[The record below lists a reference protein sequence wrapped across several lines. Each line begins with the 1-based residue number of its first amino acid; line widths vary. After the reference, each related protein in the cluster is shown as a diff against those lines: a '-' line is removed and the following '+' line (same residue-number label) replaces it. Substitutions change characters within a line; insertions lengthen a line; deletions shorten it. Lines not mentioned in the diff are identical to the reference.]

1 MENILATF
9 YLSNA
14 FPNPFNPSTQIKFSI
29 LGDEFV
35 KLKVYDILG
44 KEIAELASEDKAT
57 GTYYTIN
64 FDASNLSSGVYFY
77 SISAGKF
84 KQINKMIL
92 LR

>member
-35 KLKVYDILG
+35 KLKVYDILER
-44 KEIAELASEDKAT
+44 EIAELLND
-57 GTYYTIN
+57 
-64 FDASNLSSGVYFY
+64 D
-77 SISAGKF
+77 
-84 KQINKMIL
+84 
-92 LR
+92 